1 MKKTVVF
8 KIGQE
13 KYELLF
19 TIKSIAKM
27 EKAYGQS
34 ITRFLQG
41 IFGAIVTVDE
51 NGKTKVDTSY
61 QDKIGDIDFIKCGL
75 ECGLVGKIDNFD
87 AYEFIDEY
95 CENGGILIE
104 LFNYIVE
111 ALLDTGLFI
120 KGVANA
126 PEPTQKTKSK

>member
-8 KIGQE
+8 KIGKE
-13 KYELLF
+13 KHELLF

-41 IFGAIVTVDE
+41 IFGAVVTVDE

-61 QDKIGDIDFIKCGL
+61 QDKIGDVDFIKCGL

-87 AYEFIDEY
+87 AYEFIDKY
-95 CENGGILIE
+95 CANGGILIE

-111 ALLDTGLFI
+111 ALLETGLFI
-120 KGVANA
+120 KGVANT
-126 PEPTQKTKSK
+126 PEPIQKTKSK

>member
-8 KIGQE
+8 KIGKE
-13 KYELLF
+13 NYELLF

-75 ECGLVGKIDNFD
+75 ECGLVGKTDNFNV
-87 AYEFIDEY
+87 YEFIDEY
-95 CENGGILIE
+95 CANGGILIE

-111 ALLDTGLFI
+111 ALLETGLFI
-120 KGVANA
+120 KGVANT
-126 PEPTQKTKSK
+126 PEPTQKIKNK

>member
-13 KYELLF
+13 KHELLF

-61 QDKIGDIDFIKCGL
+61 QDKIGDIDFVKCGL
-75 ECGLVGKIDNFD
+75 ECGLVGKTDNFD
-87 AYEFIDEY
+87 AYDFMDKY

-120 KGVANA
+120 KGVASA